1 MEMLNINSLIG
12 GAALAF
18 LGWIALTVVELKTET
33 AVIAVKVEENH
44 KILSVLW
51 GDFMEK
57 KNDNLAWV
65 TRKPNI
71 QTTAK
76 TQVR

>member
-57 KNDNLAWV
+57 KNGNLAWV

>member
-1 MEMLNINSLIG
+1 MLNINSLIG